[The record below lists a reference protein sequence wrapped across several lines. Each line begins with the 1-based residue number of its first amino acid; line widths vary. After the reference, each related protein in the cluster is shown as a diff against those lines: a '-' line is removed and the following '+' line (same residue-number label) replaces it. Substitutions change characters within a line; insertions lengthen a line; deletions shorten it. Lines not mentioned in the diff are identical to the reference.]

1 MRGTDCGGDDGV
13 GSNTD
18 IFIVQTRQNCVSFRF
33 VCRELKNVGA
43 NVQ

>member
-1 MRGTDCGGDDGV
+1 MRETDRGGDGGV

-18 IFIVQTRQNCVSFRF
+18 IFLVQTRQNCVSFRF
-33 VCRELKNVGA
+33 VCCELKNVGA